1 MKATNIFLRSI
12 VVIYALSYCTSCT
25 PEPVE
30 SNQYTIV
37 PIKFISNL
45 PVISVKINDL
55 YTDLT
60 VDTGTTR
67 VNAMLSKPV
76 LNNSSAKYV
85 GIIPNAYMVNYLSQK
100 FPY

>member
-1 MKATNIFLRSI
+1 MKTINILLGSL
-12 VVIYALSYCTSCT
+12 VVIYVLSNYTSCT
-25 PEPVE
+25 AEPAE
-30 SNQYTIV
+30 FNQYTIV
-37 PIKFISNL
+37 PIKFISDL
-45 PVISVKINDL
+45 PVISVKINNL
-55 YTDLT
+55 YTDLM